1 MDSAEAARW
10 YIGKGFTVV
19 PVPPREKN
27 PGRDGWEKLRI
38 TEDEVPR
45 YFTNGQNIGIHNG
58 EPSGW
63 RVCVDLDKP
72 EAEKLAGR
80 FLDPTL
86 TGGRQSTPNAH
97 WWYEAEDAPH
107 KTFKDLDASMIL
119 ELRSTG
125 HHTLVWP
132 STHPSGEQYRWADS
146 GLKIAAVDAGGLLQ
160 RCRELATAAFIARH
174 LPKSKGEGGG
184 GRHDIG
190 LALAG
195 FMYRRGLPEATITKI
210 LQAAWDAKG
219 FGGDQRAR
227 RDAHRDLTEIVRDT
241 TAAIQEG
248 RPATGGHKLE
258 ELLPGIRRKIADYW
272 GWSGRLDDGELAK
285 ITVNNRH
292 LRDVTADALEALAAH
307 NNPPDVFVRAGRLVR
322 VRQDENGT
330 PQIQTMEDS
339 HVKGRLARVADF
351 VRATEKG
358 ETKVSP
364 PDVVV
369 KDIQA
374 LDGWPFPPL
383 EAVVESPVMRPDG
396 TIFDVPGYDPQ
407 TRLYY
412 RPVEGF
418 DIPPIPETPAP
429 ADIGA
434 AIRLLDEA
442 VGEFPYEDEAS
453 AANTL
458 ALMLTALVRQ
468 VVNGPVPLALIDKPQ
483 AGTGG
488 SLLAETVAVIGSG
501 RTAEMLGA
509 PRDEEEWRKQI
520 TAKLSAGATMITVD
534 NVEGALYAPSLARAL
549 TARTWTDRVLGRS
562 ETVTVSQRATWIA
575 TGNNIILRGDLP
587 RRCIWI
593 RLDARDSRPWQRQ
606 NFRHP
611 DLLGWVTKNRGR
623 LVHALLTLA
632 RAWFAAGKPK
642 APDLPRLGSF
652 EAWTEIVGGMVAYAG
667 IPGFLG
673 NLSALYDKA
682 DEGNAE
688 WEEFLHAW
696 WETFA
701 ENPVTVAQ
709 LTKRVENDED
719 LREALPP
726 DLVEAFDK
734 SKGSFSRRLG
744 NALSKRSGTRYGED
758 ALRVVKAGELRRAVR
773 WKLEKGSS
781 ECEFVSFVSLYN
793 PSAGKNSGMNG
804 ATEGE
809 NRPEGPETN
818 SPNSQTHTTGPGD
831 SYDRKV
837 AETSRRIG
845 ERRR

>member
-1 MDSAEAARW
+1 MGSAEAAAR
-10 YIGKGFTVV
+10 YIERGLTVV
-19 PVPPREKN
+19 PVPPGSKN
-27 PGRDGWEKLRI
+27 PQRPGWERLRI
-38 TEDEVPR
+38 AAEDAPR
-45 YFTNGQNIGIHNG
+45 YFDNGQNIGIHVG

-63 RVCVDLDKP
+63 RVDVDLDGP
-72 EAEKLAGR
+72 ETRKVAGR
-80 FLDPTL
+80 FLEPTL
-86 TGGRQSTPNAH
+86 TSGRASAPDSH
-97 WWYEAEDAPH
+97 WWYVSPGAEHRPF
-107 KTFKDLDASMIL
+107 TDLDGKMIL

-125 HHTLVWP
+125 HHTLVAP
-132 STHPSGEQYRWADS
+132 SVHPSGERYRWSES
-146 GLKIAAVDAGGLLQ
+146 GIEAQEISAAELTR
-160 RCRELATAAFIARH
+160 RCRELATAALIARH
-174 LPKSKGEGGG
+174 LPEPRDERTGTGG
-184 GRHDIG
+184 GRHYIS

-195 FMYRRGLPEATITKI
+195 FMLRRDLSEETVLTI
-210 LQAAWDAKG
+210 LRAAWDARG
-219 FGGDQRAR
+219 FAGDDLAR
-227 RDAHRDLTEIVRDT
+227 REAMSALASNVRDT
-241 TAAIQEG
+241 AEKILEG
-248 RPATGGHKLE
+248 RPATGGRKLE

-272 GWSGRLDDGELAK
+272 GWSGRLDDGELTT
-285 ITVNNRH
+285 IVVNNRH

-358 ETKVSP
+358 ETRVSP

-396 TIFDVPGYDPQ
+396 TIFDAPGYDPK

-418 DIPPIPETPAP
+418 DIPAIPERPTPG
-429 ADIGA
+429 DIGA
-434 AIRLLDEA
+434 AISLLDEA

-468 VVNGPVPLALIDKPQ
+468 VVAGPVPLALIDKPQ

-488 SLLAETVAVIGSG
+488 SLLAETISVIGSG

-575 TGNNIILRGDLP
+575 TGNNIQLRGDLP
-587 RRCIWI
+587 RRCYWI
-593 RLDARDSRPWQRQ
+593 RLDARESRPWQRQ

-611 DLLGWVTKNRGR
+611 DLLGWVTRNRGR

-642 APDLPRLGSF
+642 APDLPQLGSF

-688 WEEFLHAW
+688 WEEFLLAW

-701 ENPVTVAQ
+701 EEPVTVAQ
-709 LTKRVENDED
+709 LAKRVETDDD
-719 LREALPP
+719 LREGLPP
-726 DLVEAFDK
+726 DLAEALDK
-734 SKGSFSRRLG
+734 SKGSFSRKLG

-758 ALRVVKAGELRRAVR
+758 SLRVVKAGELRRAVR
-773 WKLEKGSS
+773 WKLEKGAS

-793 PSAGKNSGMNG
+793 PSAGKNSEQNG
-804 ATEGE
+804 GGKEK
-809 NRPEGPETN
+809 NRSEGPETN
-818 SPNSQTHTTGPGD
+818 STNSQTHTTAGSGP
-831 SYDRKV
+831 
-837 AETSRRIG
+837 
-845 ERRR
+845 

>member
-1 MDSAEAARW
+1 MGSADAAAR
-10 YIGKGFTVV
+10 YIQRGLTVV
-19 PVPPREKN
+19 PVPPGSKN
-27 PGRDGWEKLRI
+27 PQRPGWERLRI
-38 TEDEVPR
+38 SLEEVPR
-45 YFTNGQNIGIHNG
+45 YFDDSQNIGIHVG
-58 EPSGW
+58 KPSGW
-63 RVCVDLDKP
+63 RVDVDLDALETRKV
-72 EAEKLAGR
+72 AGR
-80 FLDPTL
+80 FLEPTL
-86 TGGRQSTPNAH
+86 TSGRASAPDSH
-97 WWYEAEDAPH
+97 WWYVSPGAEHRPF
-107 KTFKDLDASMIL
+107 TDLDGKMLL

-125 HHTLVWP
+125 HHTLVAP
-132 STHPSGEQYRWADS
+132 SVHPSGERYRWSES
-146 GLKIAAVDAGGLLQ
+146 GMEAREISAEDLLR
-160 RCRELATAAFIARH
+160 RCRKLATAALIARH
-174 LPKSKGEGGG
+174 LPEPKDERAGTGG
-184 GRHDIG
+184 GRHYIS

-195 FMYRRGLPEATITKI
+195 FMLRQGLSEETVLAI
-210 LQAAWDAKG
+210 LRAAWDARG
-219 FGGDQRAR
+219 FAGDELAR
-227 RDAHRDLTEIVRDT
+227 REAHKALANNVRDT
-241 TAAIQEG
+241 AEKIRDD

-272 GWSGRLDDGELAK
+272 NWSGRLDDGELAK
-285 ITVNNRH
+285 IIINNRH
-292 LRDVTADALEALAAH
+292 LRDVTADALKALAAH

-351 VRATEKG
+351 VRVTEKG
-358 ETKVSP
+358 ETRVSP

-396 TIFDVPGYDPQ
+396 TIFDAPGYDPK

-418 DIPPIPETPAP
+418 DIPPIPATPA
-429 ADIGA
+429 AEDIGA
-434 AIRLLDEA
+434 AINLLDEA

-549 TARTWTDRVLGRS
+549 TARTWTDRILGRS

-575 TGNNIILRGDLP
+575 TGNNIQLRGDLP
-587 RRCIWI
+587 RRCYWI
-593 RLDARDSRPWQRQ
+593 RLDAREARPWQRQ

-611 DLLGWVTKNRGR
+611 DLLGWVTRNRGR

-632 RAWFAAGKPK
+632 RGWFAADKPK
-642 APDLPRLGSF
+642 APELPQLGSF

-688 WEEFLHAW
+688 WEEFLLAW

-701 ENPVTVAQ
+701 EEPVTVAQ
-709 LTKRVENDED
+709 LTKRVETADD

-726 DLVEAFDK
+726 DLAEALDK

-793 PSAGKNSGMNG
+793 PSAGKSS
-804 ATEGE
+804 GE
-809 NRPEGPETN
+809 NGGAEAKNRSEGPETN
-818 SPNSQTHTTGPGD
+818 SPNSQTHTLN
-831 SYDRKV
+831 S
-837 AETSRRIG
+837 G
-845 ERRR
+845 EGL

>member
-1 MDSAEAARW
+1 MDRATSRDTDLLRFYDSEGIKLVRLSHRT
-10 YIGKGFTVV
+10 KK
-19 PVPPREKN
+19 PVDDEWQRRTLPLEDLEQWVRQ
-27 PGRDGWEKLRI
+27 GGDVGWQCG
-38 TEDEVPR
+38 EV
-45 YFTNGQNIGIHNG
+45 
-58 EPSGW
+58 SGW
-63 RVCVDLDKP
+63 VSAVDLDCP
-72 EAEKLAGR
+72 EARKLAPKFLPETLRGAKGQEAPSQYFYRAPGLGYKKFSELGGPGELIALKASNNGR
-80 FLDPTL
+80 GHQVAVAPSVHREKGQYQFV
-86 TGGRQSTPNAH
+86 GGYNPA
-97 WWYEAEDAPH
+97 AIAVVD
-107 KTFKDLDASMIL
+107 KDD
-119 ELRSTG
+119 LRRRVG
-125 HHTLVWP
+125 ML
-132 STHPSGEQYRWADS
+132 
-146 GLKIAAVDAGGLLQ
+146 AA
-160 RCRELATAAFIARH
+160 AALIARH
-174 LPKSKGEGGG
+174 LPPAKEEGGG
-184 GRHDIG
+184 GRHDLA

-195 FMYRRGLPEATITKI
+195 FMLRNGEAAEDVEKM
-210 LQAAWDAKG
+210 LVGAWAVRK
-219 FGGDQRAR
+219 AP
-227 RDAHRDLTEIVRDT
+227 RDALEDVRRSVRDT
-241 TAAIQEG
+241 ET
-248 RPATGGHKLE
+248 RLTHNDSATGGRRLE
-258 ELLPGIRRKIADYW
+258 ELVPGLAPKIADFL
-272 GWSGRLDDGELAK
+272 GWERANMRELPR
-285 ITVNNRH
+285 IVVNNRH
-292 LRDVTADALEALAAH
+292 LRDVTAEAIEALAAH

-322 VRQDENGT
+322 VRKDENGT
-330 PQIQTMEDS
+330 PQIQVMEDS

-351 VRATEKG
+351 VRVTEKG
-358 ETKVSP
+358 ETRVNP

-396 TIFDVPGYDPQ
+396 TIFDTPGYDPQ

-412 RPVEGF
+412 RPAEGF
-418 DIPPIPETPAP
+418 NLPPIPQTPTES
-429 ADIGA
+429 DIEA
-434 AIRLLDEA
+434 AVRLLDEA

-488 SLLAETVAVIGSG
+488 SLLAETISVIGSG

-575 TGNNIILRGDLP
+575 TGNNIQLRGDLP
-587 RRCIWI
+587 RRCYWI
-593 RLDARDSRPWQRQ
+593 RLDARDARPWQRQ
-606 NFRHP
+606 DFRHP
-611 DLLGWVTKNRGR
+611 DLLGWVTANRGQ

-632 RAWFAAGKPK
+632 RAWFAADKPK

-652 EAWTEIVGGMVAYAG
+652 ESWTETVGGMVAFAR
-667 IPGFLG
+667 IPGFLT
-673 NLSALYDKA
+673 NLAALYDKA

-701 ENPVTVAQ
+701 EDPVTVAQ
-709 LTKRVENDED
+709 IVKKVEADED

-744 NALSKRSGTRYGED
+744 NALSKRAGTRYGED

-773 WKLEKGSS
+773 WQLEKGSS

-793 PSAGKNSGMNG
+793 PSAGKNSEENG
-804 ATEGE
+804 GTGGKNRSGE
-809 NRPEGPETN
+809 SETN
-818 SPNSQTHTTGPGD
+818 SPNSQTHTAGVEEG
-831 SYDRKV
+831 R
-837 AETSRRIG
+837 
-845 ERRR
+845 

>member
-1 MDSAEAARW
+1 MEATRTTADAAAR
-10 YIGKGFTVV
+10 YVERGLAVV
-19 PVPPREKN
+19 PVPPRSKN
-27 PGRDGWEKLRI
+27 PQRPGWERLRI
-38 TEDEVPR
+38 DLEDVPR
-45 YFTNGQNIGIHNG
+45 YFDSGQNIGIHVG

-63 RVCVDLDKP
+63 RVDVDLDAP
-72 EAEKLAGR
+72 ETRKVAGR
-80 FLDPTL
+80 FLEPTL
-86 TGGRQSTPNAH
+86 TSGRASAPDSH
-97 WWYEAEDAPH
+97 WWFVSPGAEHRPF
-107 KTFKDLDASMIL
+107 TDLDGKMIL

-125 HHTLVWP
+125 HHTLVAP
-132 STHPSGEQYRWADS
+132 SVHPSGERYRWSES
-146 GLKIAAVDAGGLLQ
+146 GMEAREIGAAELTR
-160 RCRELATAAFIARH
+160 RCQELATAALIARY
-174 LPKSKGEGGG
+174 LPEPKDERTGTGG
-184 GRHDIG
+184 GRHYIS

-195 FMYRRGLPEATITKI
+195 FMLRLGLSEEAVLAI
-210 LQAAWDAKG
+210 LKAAWDAKG
-219 FGGDQRAR
+219 FPAGDELAR
-227 RDAHRDLTEIVRDT
+227 REAHRALASNVRDT
-241 TAAIQEG
+241 AEKIREG
-248 RPATGGHKLE
+248 RPATGGRKLE

-272 GWSGRLDDGELAK
+272 GWSGRLDDGELTK
-285 ITVNNRH
+285 IIINNRH

-358 ETKVSP
+358 ETRVSP

-396 TIFDVPGYDPQ
+396 TIFDAPGYDPE

-418 DIPPIPETPAP
+418 DMPPIPQTPA
-429 ADIGA
+429 AEDIAA
-434 AIRLLDEA
+434 AISLLDEA
-442 VGEFPYEDEAS
+442 VGEFPYEDGAS

-468 VVNGPVPLALIDKPQ
+468 VVRGPVPLALIDKPQ

-575 TGNNIILRGDLP
+575 TGNNIQLRGDLP
-587 RRCIWI
+587 RRCYWI
-593 RLDARDSRPWQRQ
+593 RLDARESRPWQRQ

-611 DLLGWVTKNRGR
+611 DLLGWVTRNRGR

-632 RAWFAAGKPK
+632 RGWVAAGKPK
-642 APDLPRLGSF
+642 ASDLPQLGSF

-688 WEEFLHAW
+688 WEEFLLAW
-696 WETFA
+696 WETF
-701 ENPVTVAQ
+701 EEEPVTVAQ
-709 LTKRVENDED
+709 LAKRVETADE

-726 DLVEAFDK
+726 DLAEAFDK

-773 WKLEKGSS
+773 WKLDKGSS

-793 PSAGKNSGMNG
+793 PSAGKNSGENG
-804 ATEGE
+804 GAETK
-809 NRPEGPETN
+809 NRSEGPETN
-818 SPNSQTHTTGPGD
+818 SPNSQTHTIGTGEDGL
-831 SYDRKV
+831 
-837 AETSRRIG
+837 
-845 ERRR
+845 